1 MLRRL
6 CYQGRDAIFIPGVV
20 MYALTHGR
28 IYTGHEILDDHAIV
42 IANGL
47 IERVCPLAEL
57 PAEIEQRSLNGA
69 VISPGFIDV
78 QLNGCGGVQFNDTAE
93 AVTVETLEIMQRANE
108 RSGCTSY
115 LPTLITTSDDLMKQ
129 GIRVM
134 REYLA
139 KYQHQALGLHLE
151 GPWLNIVKKGTHN
164 PSFVRKPDDE
174 LVDFMCANA
183 DVITKVTLAPEMVD
197 PDVIRKLAGAGIVV
211 SAGHSNATL
220 KEAKVGF
227 RAGITFATHLYN
239 AMPYITG
246 REPGLAGA
254 IFDEPDVYC
263 GIIADGLHVDYANV
277 RNAKRLKGDKLCLV
291 TDATAPAGANIEQFI
306 FAGKTIYYR
315 NGLCVDENGTLSG
328 SALTMIEGVRN
339 LVEHCSIALDE
350 VLRMATLYP
359 ARAIGVDKQL
369 GSIAPGM
376 VANLTAFT
384 HDYKIIKT
392 IVNGN
397 EVVTE

>member
-1 MLRRL
+1 
-6 CYQGRDAIFIPGVV
+6 

-129 GIRVM
+129 GILVM
-134 REYLA
+134 REYLT
-139 KYQHQALGLHLE
+139 KYPHQALGLHLE

-197 PDVIRKLAGAGIVV
+197 PDVIRKLAGAGIIV

>member
-1 MLRRL
+1 
-6 CYQGRDAIFIPGVV
+6 

-42 IANGL
+42 VANGL
-47 IERVCPLAEL
+47 IERICPLSEL
-57 PAEIEQRSLNGA
+57 PADIEQRALNGA
-69 VISPGFIDV
+69 IISPGFIDV

-93 AVTVETLEIMQRANE
+93 AVTVETLEIMQKANE
-108 RSGCTSY
+108 KSGCTSY
-115 LPTLITTSDDLMKQ
+115 LPTLITTSDELMKQ
-129 GIRVM
+129 GIAVM
-134 REYLA
+134 RDYLS
-139 KYQHQALGLHLE
+139 QHPNQALGLHLE

-164 PSFVRKPDDE
+164 PDYVRKPDSE
-174 LVDFMCANA
+174 LVDYLCANA
-183 DVITKVTLAPEMVD
+183 DVITKVTLAPEMAG
-197 PDVIRKLAGAGIVV
+197 PEVISKLSATGIVV

-220 KEAKVGF
+220 KEAKIGF

-246 REPGLAGA
+246 REPGLVGA

-263 GIIADGLHVDYANV
+263 GIIADGLHVDYANI
-277 RNAKRLKGDKLCLV
+277 RNAKRIKGDKLCLV

-328 SALTMIEGVRN
+328 SSLTMIEGVRN
-339 LVEHCSIALDE
+339 LVEHCGIALEE

-369 GSIAPGM
+369 GGIAPGM

>member
-1 MLRRL
+1 
-6 CYQGRDAIFIPGVV
+6 

-28 IYTGHEILDDHAIV
+28 IYTGHEILDDHAIIV
-42 IANGL
+42 ANGL
-47 IERVCPLAEL
+47 IERICPLADV
-57 PAEIEQRSLNGA
+57 PANVEQRSVNGA
-69 VISPGFIDV
+69 ILAPGFIDV

-93 AVTVETLEIMQRANE
+93 AVTVETLEIMQKANE
-108 RSGCTSY
+108 KSGCTSF

-129 GIRVM
+129 GVRVM

-139 KYQHQALGLHLE
+139 KYPHQALGLHLE

-164 PSFVRKPDDE
+164 PGFVRKPDAE
-174 LVDFMCANA
+174 LVQFLCDNA

-197 PDVIRKLAGAGIVV
+197 PAVITQLANAGIVV
-211 SAGHSNATL
+211 SAGHSNATA
-220 KEAKVGF
+220 KEARIGF
-227 RAGITFATHLYN
+227 RAGISFATHLFN
-239 AMPYITG
+239 AMPYMSG
-246 REPGLAGA
+246 REPGLTGA
-254 IFDEPDVYC
+254 ILDANEIYC
-263 GIIADGLHVDYANV
+263 GIIADGLHVDYINI

-328 SALTMIEGVRN
+328 SSLTMIEGVRN
-339 LVEHCSIALDE
+339 LVNHANIALDE

-359 ARAIGVDKQL
+359 ARAIGVDKHL
-369 GSIAPGM
+369 GSIAPGK

-384 HDYKIIKT
+384 HDFKIIKT

>member
-1 MLRRL
+1 
-6 CYQGRDAIFIPGVV
+6 
-20 MYALTHGR
+20 MYALTHCR
-28 IYTGHEILDDHAIV
+28 IFTGHEILDDHALV
-42 IANGL
+42 VADGL
-47 IERVCPLAEL
+47 IERLCPQAEL
-57 PAEIEQRSLNGA
+57 PADIEQRSLNGA
-69 VISPGFIDV
+69 LLAPGFIDV

-93 AVTVETLEIMQRANE
+93 AVSVETLEIMQRANE
-108 RSGCTSY
+108 KSGCTSY

-129 GIRVM
+129 GVQVM
-134 REYLA
+134 RDYLA
-139 KYQHQALGLHLE
+139 KYPNQALGLHLE
-151 GPWLNIVKKGTHN
+151 GPWLNIIKKGTHN
-164 PSFVRKPDDE
+164 PDFVRKPDAA
-174 LVDFMCANA
+174 LVDFLCQNA
-183 DVITKVTLAPEMVD
+183 DVITKITLAPEVAGCE
-197 PDVIRKLAGAGIVV
+197 VIRKLADAGIVV

-220 KEAKVGF
+220 NEAKAGF

-254 IFDEPDVYC
+254 VLDDTDVYC
-263 GIIADGLHVDYANV
+263 GVIADGLHVDYVNI

-291 TDATAPAGANIEQFI
+291 TDATAPAGAHIDQFI

-339 LVEHCSIALDE
+339 LVEHVGIALDE
-350 VLRMATLYP
+350 ALRMATLCP
-359 ARAIGVDKQL
+359 ARAIGVDKKL
-369 GSIAPGM
+369 GTLAAGK

-384 HDYKIIKT
+384 RDYEIIKT

-397 EVVTE
+397 EVATA

>member
-1 MLRRL
+1 
-6 CYQGRDAIFIPGVV
+6 

-42 IANGL
+42 VANGL
-47 IERVCPLAEL
+47 IERICPLADL
-57 PAEIEQRSLNGA
+57 PSGIEQRSLNGA
-69 VISPGFIDV
+69 ILSPGFIDV
-78 QLNGCGGVQFNDTAE
+78 QLNGCGGVQFNDTAD
-93 AVTVETLEIMQRANE
+93 AVTVETLEIMQKANE
-108 RSGCTSY
+108 KSGCTSY
-115 LPTLITTSDDLMKQ
+115 LPTLITSSDELMMQ
-129 GIRVM
+129 GVRVM

-139 KYQHQALGLHLE
+139 KYPNQALGLHLE

-164 PSFVRKPDDE
+164 PNYVRKPDDK
-174 LVDFMCANA
+174 LVDFLCDNA
-183 DVITKVTLAPEMVD
+183 DVITKITLAPEMVA
-197 PDVIRKLAGAGIVV
+197 PEVITRLVNAGIVV

-220 KEAKVGF
+220 KEAKIGF

-263 GIIADGLHVDYANV
+263 GIIADGLHVDFTNI

-315 NGLCVDENGTLSG
+315 DGLCVDENGTLSG

-339 LVEHCSIALDE
+339 LVEHCGIALDE

-359 ARAIGVDKQL
+359 ARAIGASKQL

-384 HDYKIIKT
+384 RDYKITKT

-397 EVVTE
+397 EVVDLSK

>member
-1 MLRRL
+1 
-6 CYQGRDAIFIPGVV
+6 

-28 IYTGHEILDDHAIV
+28 IYTGHEILDDHAIIV
-42 IANGL
+42 ANGL
-47 IERVCPLAEL
+47 IEHICPLADV
-57 PAEIEQRSLNGA
+57 PANVEQRSVNGA
-69 VISPGFIDV
+69 ILAPGFIDV

-93 AVTVETLEIMQRANE
+93 AVTVETLEIMQKANE
-108 RSGCTSY
+108 KSGCTNY

-139 KYQHQALGLHLE
+139 KHPNQALGLHLE
-151 GPWLNIVKKGTHN
+151 GPWLNLVKKGTHN
-164 PSFVRKPDDE
+164 PSFVRKPDAE
-174 LVDFMCANA
+174 LVKFLCDNA
-183 DVITKVTLAPEMVD
+183 DVITKVTLAPEMVA
-197 PDVIRKLAGAGIVV
+197 PEVITALANAGIVV
-211 SAGHSNATL
+211 SAGHSNATAQ
-220 KEAKVGF
+220 EARVGF
-227 RAGITFATHLYN
+227 RAGITFATHLFN
-239 AMPYITG
+239 AMPYMSG
-246 REPGLAGA
+246 REPGLTGA
-254 IFDEPDVYC
+254 ILDANEIYC
-263 GIIADGLHVDYANV
+263 GIIADGLHVDYINI

-291 TDATAPAGANIEQFI
+291 TDATAPAGADIDQFI

-328 SALTMIEGVRN
+328 SSLTMIEGVRN
-339 LVEHCSIALDE
+339 LVGHANIALDE

-359 ARAIGVDKQL
+359 ARAIGVEKRL
-369 GSIAPGM
+369 GSIAPGK

-384 HDYKIIKT
+384 HDFKIIKT

>member
-1 MLRRL
+1 
-6 CYQGRDAIFIPGVV
+6 

-28 IYTGHEILDDHAIV
+28 IYTGHEILDDHAIIV
-42 IANGL
+42 ANGL
-47 IERVCPLAEL
+47 IERICPLADV
-57 PAEIEQRSLNGA
+57 PANVEQRSVNGA
-69 VISPGFIDV
+69 ILAPGFIDV

-93 AVTVETLEIMQRANE
+93 AVTVETLEIMQKANE
-108 RSGCTSY
+108 KSGCTNF
-115 LPTLITTSDDLMKQ
+115 LPTLITTCDDLMKQ
-129 GIRVM
+129 GVRVM

-139 KYQHQALGLHLE
+139 KHPNKALGLHLE

-164 PSFVRKPDDE
+164 PSFVRKPDAE
-174 LVDFMCANA
+174 LVQFLCDNA

-197 PDVIRKLAGAGIVV
+197 PAVITQLANAGIVV
-211 SAGHSNATL
+211 SAGHSNATA
-220 KEAKVGF
+220 KEARIGF
-227 RAGITFATHLYN
+227 RAGISFATHLFN
-239 AMPYITG
+239 AMPYMSG
-246 REPGLAGA
+246 REPGLTGA
-254 IFDEPDVYC
+254 ILDANEIYC
-263 GIIADGLHVDYANV
+263 GIIADGLHVDYINI

-328 SALTMIEGVRN
+328 SSLTMIEGVRN
-339 LVEHCSIALDE
+339 LVNHANIALDE

-359 ARAIGVDKQL
+359 ARAIGVDKHL
-369 GSIAPGM
+369 GSIAPGK

-384 HDYKIIKT
+384 HDFKIIKT

>member
-1 MLRRL
+1 
-6 CYQGRDAIFIPGVV
+6 

-57 PAEIEQRSLNGA
+57 PPEIEQRSLNGA
-69 VISPGFIDV
+69 VISPSFIDV

-93 AVTVETLEIMQRANE
+93 AVSVETLEIMQKANE
-108 RSGCTSY
+108 KSGCTSY
-115 LPTLITTSDDLMKQ
+115 LPTLITSSDDLMKQ

-134 REYLA
+134 REYLT
-139 KYQHQALGLHLE
+139 KHPNQALGLHLE
-151 GPWLNIVKKGTHN
+151 GPWLNMVKKGTHN
-164 PSFVRKPDDE
+164 PNYVRKPDAE
-174 LVDFMCANA
+174 LVDYMCANA
-183 DVITKVTLAPEMVD
+183 DVITKVTLAPEMTGT
-197 PDVIRKLAGAGIVV
+197 DVISKLAAAGIVV

-220 KEAKVGF
+220 KEAKAGF

-246 REPGLAGA
+246 REPGLVGA
-254 IFDEPDVYC
+254 ILDEPDVYC
-263 GIIADGLHVDYANV
+263 GIIADGLHVDYTNIG
-277 RNAKRLKGDKLCLV
+277 NAKRLKGDKLCLV

-328 SALTMIEGVRN
+328 SSLTMIEGVRN
-339 LVEHCSIALDE
+339 LVEHCGIALEE

-369 GSIAPGM
+369 GGIAPGM

>member
-1 MLRRL
+1 
-6 CYQGRDAIFIPGVV
+6 

-28 IYTGHEILDDHAIV
+28 IYTGHEILDDHAIIV
-42 IANGL
+42 ADGL
-47 IERVCPLAEL
+47 IERICPLADV
-57 PAEIEQRSLNGA
+57 PANVEQRSVNGA
-69 VISPGFIDV
+69 ILAPGFIDV
-78 QLNGCGGVQFNDTAE
+78 QLNGCGGVQFNDTPE
-93 AVTVETLEIMQRANE
+93 AVSVETLEIMQKANE
-108 RSGCTSY
+108 KSGCTNF
-115 LPTLITTSDDLMKQ
+115 LPTLITSGDDLMKQ
-129 GIRVM
+129 GVHVM

-139 KYQHQALGLHLE
+139 KHPNQALGLHLE

-164 PSFVRKPDDE
+164 PSFVRKPDAE
-174 LVDFMCANA
+174 LVQFLCDNA
-183 DVITKVTLAPEMVD
+183 DVITKVTLAPEMVA
-197 PDVIRKLAGAGIVV
+197 PEVITALVNAGIVV
-211 SAGHSNATL
+211 SAGHSNATA
-220 KEAKVGF
+220 KEARIGF
-227 RAGITFATHLYN
+227 RAGISFATHLFN
-239 AMPYITG
+239 AMPYMSG
-246 REPGLAGA
+246 REPGLTGA
-254 IFDEPDVYC
+254 ILDADEIYC
-263 GIIADGLHVDYANV
+263 GIIADGLHVDYINI

-328 SALTMIEGVRN
+328 SSLTMIEGVRN
-339 LVEHCSIALDE
+339 LVLHANIALDE

-384 HDYKIIKT
+384 RDYKITKT

>member
-1 MLRRL
+1 
-6 CYQGRDAIFIPGVV
+6 

-42 IANGL
+42 VANGL
-47 IERVCPLAEL
+47 IERICPLSKL
-57 PAEIEQRSLNGA
+57 PADIEQRALNGA
-69 VISPGFIDV
+69 IISPGFIDV

-93 AVTVETLEIMQRANE
+93 AVTVETLEIMQKANE
-108 RSGCTSY
+108 KSGCTSY
-115 LPTLITTSDDLMKQ
+115 LPTLITTSDELMKQ
-129 GIRVM
+129 GIAVM
-134 REYLA
+134 RDYLS
-139 KYQHQALGLHLE
+139 QHPNQALGLHLE

-164 PSFVRKPDDE
+164 PGYVRKPDSE
-174 LVDFMCANA
+174 LVDYLCANA
-183 DVITKVTLAPEMVD
+183 DVITKVTLAPEMAG
-197 PDVIRKLAGAGIVV
+197 PEVISKLSAAGIVV

-220 KEAKVGF
+220 KEAKIGF

-246 REPGLAGA
+246 REPGLVGA

-263 GIIADGLHVDYANV
+263 GIIADGLHVDYANI
-277 RNAKRLKGDKLCLV
+277 RNAKRIKGDKLCLV

-339 LVEHCSIALDE
+339 LVEHCGIALDE

-359 ARAIGVDKQL
+359 ARAMGVATRL

-384 HDYKIIKT
+384 HDFKIIKT

>member
-1 MLRRL
+1 
-6 CYQGRDAIFIPGVV
+6 
-20 MYALTHGR
+20 
-28 IYTGHEILDDHAIV
+28 
-42 IANGL
+42 
-47 IERVCPLAEL
+47 
-57 PAEIEQRSLNGA
+57 
-69 VISPGFIDV
+69 V

-93 AVTVETLEIMQRANE
+93 AVTVDTLEIMQKANE
-108 RSGCTSY
+108 KSGCTSY

-129 GIRVM
+129 GIAVM

-139 KYQHQALGLHLE
+139 KHPNQALGLHLE

-164 PSFVRKPDDE
+164 PSFVRKPDSE
-174 LVDFMCANA
+174 LVDYMCANA
-183 DVITKVTLAPEMVD
+183 DVITKVTLAPEMTG
-197 PDVIRKLAGAGIVV
+197 PEVIGKLSAAGIVV

-220 KEAKVGF
+220 KEAKIGF

-246 REPGLAGA
+246 REPGLVGA

-263 GIIADGLHVDYANV
+263 GIIVDGLHVDYTNV

-339 LVEHCSIALDE
+339 LVEHCGIALDE

-359 ARAIGVDKQL
+359 ARAIGVANHL

>member
-1 MLRRL
+1 
-6 CYQGRDAIFIPGVV
+6 
-20 MYALTHGR
+20 MYALTHCR
-28 IYTGHEILDDHAIV
+28 IFTGHEILDDHALV
-42 IANGL
+42 VADGL
-47 IERVCPLAEL
+47 IERLCPQAEL
-57 PAEIEQRSLNGA
+57 PADIEQRSLNGA
-69 VISPGFIDV
+69 LLAPGFIDV

-93 AVTVETLEIMQRANE
+93 AVSVETLEIMQRANE
-108 RSGCTSY
+108 KSGCTSY

-129 GIRVM
+129 GVQVM
-134 REYLA
+134 RDYLA
-139 KYQHQALGLHLE
+139 KYPNQALGLHLE
-151 GPWLNIVKKGTHN
+151 GPWLNIIKKGTHN
-164 PSFVRKPDDE
+164 PDFVRKPDMA
-174 LVDFMCANA
+174 LVDFLCQNA
-183 DVITKVTLAPEMVD
+183 DVITKITLAPEVAGCE
-197 PDVIRKLAGAGIVV
+197 VIRKLAGAGIVV

-220 KEAKVGF
+220 NEAKAGF

-254 IFDEPDVYC
+254 VLDDTDVYC
-263 GIIADGLHVDYANV
+263 GVIADGLHVDYVNI

-291 TDATAPAGANIEQFI
+291 TDATAPAGAHIDQFI

-339 LVEHCSIALDE
+339 LVEHVGIALDE
-350 VLRMATLYP
+350 ALRMATLYP
-359 ARAIGVDKQL
+359 ARAIGVDKKL
-369 GSIAPGM
+369 GTLAAGK

-384 HDYKIIKT
+384 RDYEIIKT

-397 EVVTE
+397 EVATA

>member
-1 MLRRL
+1 
-6 CYQGRDAIFIPGVV
+6 

-28 IYTGHEILDDHAIV
+28 IYTGHEILDDHAIIV
-42 IANGL
+42 ANGL
-47 IERVCPLAEL
+47 IERICPLADV
-57 PAEIEQRSLNGA
+57 PANVEQRSVNGA
-69 VISPGFIDV
+69 ILAPGFIDV

-93 AVTVETLEIMQRANE
+93 AVTVETLEIMQKANE
-108 RSGCTSY
+108 KSGCTNY

-139 KYQHQALGLHLE
+139 KHPNQALGLHLE
-151 GPWLNIVKKGTHN
+151 GPWLNLVKKGTHN
-164 PSFVRKPDDE
+164 PSFVRKPDAE
-174 LVDFMCANA
+174 LVKFLCDNA
-183 DVITKVTLAPEMVD
+183 DVITKVTLAPEMVA
-197 PDVIRKLAGAGIVV
+197 PEVITALANAGIVV
-211 SAGHSNATL
+211 SAGHSNATAQ
-220 KEAKVGF
+220 EARVGF
-227 RAGITFATHLYN
+227 RAGITFATHLFN
-239 AMPYITG
+239 AMPYMSG
-246 REPGLAGA
+246 REPGLTGA
-254 IFDEPDVYC
+254 ILDANEIYC
-263 GIIADGLHVDYANV
+263 GIIADGLHVDYINI

-291 TDATAPAGANIEQFI
+291 TDATAPAGADIDQFI

-328 SALTMIEGVRN
+328 SSLTMIEGVRN
-339 LVEHCSIALDE
+339 LVEHANIALDE

-359 ARAIGVDKQL
+359 ARAIGVEKRL
-369 GSIAPGM
+369 GSIAPGK

-384 HDYKIIKT
+384 HDFKIIKT